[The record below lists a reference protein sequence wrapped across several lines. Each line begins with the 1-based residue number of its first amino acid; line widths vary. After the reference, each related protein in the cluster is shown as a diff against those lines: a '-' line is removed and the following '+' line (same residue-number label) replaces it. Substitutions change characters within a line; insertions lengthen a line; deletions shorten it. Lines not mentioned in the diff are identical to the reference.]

1 MTRSTSVRAKLGVLG
16 AAAGAALALTIFTA
30 VPASAHVGIDGDA
43 TAAVG
48 STAAITFRVPTESDT
63 ATTVG
68 VKVTFPEKTP
78 FSSVQPL
85 YKPGWHVKVD
95 SAKLPAP
102 VKDGTGEQITSYVRS
117 VTWTAAGRGIPSEL
131 YDTFTVRAGAVPET
145 KSVALPAVQTY
156 SDGSTVDW
164 SQIAQGGAEPQHPAP
179 LLTVVPARD
188 STASPPASAGP
199 SIHQSP
205 SGDGGAGVRLGV
217 GGLLAGVLA
226 LIVAVVALV
235 RANRKSAS
243 GQ

>member
-1 MTRSTSVRAKLGVLG
+1 MPAKLG
-16 AAAGAALALTIFTA
+16 AAAGAALALTICTA
-30 VPASAHVGIDGDA
+30 VPASAHVRIDGDA
-43 TAAVG
+43 TAIVG

-63 ATTVG
+63 AATVG

-85 YKPGWHVKVD
+85 YKPGWNVKVD

-102 VKDGTGEQITSYVRS
+102 VKDSTGEQITSYVKS
-117 VTWTAAGRGIPSEL
+117 VSWTAVGRGVPSEL
-131 YDTFTVRAGAVPET
+131 YDTFTVRAGAVPQT
-145 KSVALPAVQTY
+145 KSIALPALQTY

-179 LLTVVPARD
+179 LLTVVPASD
-188 STASPPASAGP
+188 STASPPASLG
-199 SIHQSP
+199 SSTHRSP
-205 SGDGGAGVRLGV
+205 SGDGGAGFGLGV
-217 GGLLAGVLA
+217 GGLVAGVLA

-235 RANRKSAS
+235 RVNRQLAG